1 MHEVIATKNK
11 DPYLG
16 IYQQAYGKKKFF
28 NVFQLKKKKEIIPT
42 AVGLGVKKKPTTQN
56 NS

>member
-16 IYQQAYGKKKFF
+16 IYQQAYGKKKKFF
-28 NVFQLKKKKEIIPT
+28 NVFQLKKKIIPT
-42 AVGLGVKKKPTTQN
+42 AVGLGVKKKTN
-56 NS
+56 NPK